1 MSTFKKFEEIEVWQ
15 KARALCHKLYSITK
29 TPNFNDDRDLK
40 WQINKTAG
48 SVMDNIAEGYERGGK
63 NEFVQFLSI
72 SKGSVGELRSQL
84 YRAIDRE
91 LISQADF
98 EEMHSMAIEI
108 SRMLEGLM
116 SYLKKSNIKGPKY
129 KL

>member
-1 MSTFKKFEEIEVWQ
+1 MSTFNKFEEIEVWQ
-15 KARALCHKLYSITK
+15 KARVLSLRLYNITK
-29 TPNFNDDRDLK
+29 TPTFKDDRDLK

-48 SVMDNIAEGYERGGK
+48 SVMDNIAEGFERGGK
-63 NEFVQFLSI
+63 NEFLQFLSI

-91 LISQADF
+91 LITQEDF
-98 EEMHSMAIEI
+98 DELFGIVIEI
-108 SRMLEGLM
+108 SKMLEGLM